1 MEASL
6 EYKDYTGFQII
17 PNNGLQNHCISYKKK
32 KNTGK
37 RNNIKDVN
45 KLPQ

>member
-32 KNTGK
+32 KTQE
-37 RNNIKDVN
+37 REII
-45 KLPQ
+45 